1 MGAYRAANGVDVG
14 ERHARVTK
22 PDRLLD
28 QLLRVTRTRKEGVIA
43 LDKQLAPADLARP
56 SAARSLRH
64 RRARRIMLNHAALQT
79 RGMRHMFRWRFVWHR
94 WIWMCDC

>member
-28 QLLRVTRTRKEGVIA
+28 KLLGVTRTRKEGVVA

-56 SAARSLRH
+56 STTRSLRH
-64 RRARRIMLNHAALQT
+64 RRARRIMLNYAALQA
-79 RGMRHMFRWRFVWHR
+79 RGMRHMFRWRFVWHCR
-94 WIWMCDC
+94 IWKCGC